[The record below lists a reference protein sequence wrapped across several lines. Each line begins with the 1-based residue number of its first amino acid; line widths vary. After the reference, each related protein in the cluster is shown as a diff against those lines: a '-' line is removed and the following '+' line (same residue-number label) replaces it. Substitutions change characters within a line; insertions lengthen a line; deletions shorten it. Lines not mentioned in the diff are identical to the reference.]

1 MARRLSSGVLA
12 MIRLTNLF
20 PLALLCASASSAAER
35 LGGYLVDPPQ
45 ASVSG
50 ISSGPSWPT
59 SCTSP
64 VPRRFWAPL
73 IAGDLYG
80 CAVLHATADGVQAPA
95 SQAAGP
101 CLSTAFL
108 MEHVAFAFGAVV
120 KTRQRLAPV
129 LNAIMIC

>member
-1 MARRLSSGVLA
+1 MA
-12 MIRLTNLF
+12 
-20 PLALLCASASSAAER
+20 
-35 LGGYLVDPPQ
+35 
-45 ASVSG
+45 G
-50 ISSGPSWPT
+50 IWSILRK
-59 SCTSP
+59 
-64 VPRRFWAPL
+64 RRFPAVRRDLHGRPAAHRPFRGDFGHPL